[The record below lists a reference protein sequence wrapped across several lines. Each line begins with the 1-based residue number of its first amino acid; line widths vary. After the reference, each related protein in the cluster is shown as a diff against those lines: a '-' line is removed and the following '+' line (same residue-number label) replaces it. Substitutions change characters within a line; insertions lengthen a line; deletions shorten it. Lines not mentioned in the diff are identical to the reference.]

1 MLPNFQLKSAY
12 PGGYI
17 HLDSAL
23 CREGP
28 NPFQQSFLCP
38 PVDSEVYP
46 HIADPITII
55 FHRQRSSRNC
65 IRLFHVKRAVFH
77 MVFGNLPYPIYN
89 LSCLKIIPTY
99 CVCFPDSSFHF
110 SKVAFI
116 FQPHLCQSILFN
128 DVVGCFRLYHTCFTW
143 NILSWTIRSDVNRY
157 RIVFILVYI
166 SAVVEQQYIF
176 VVNYSVS
183 RETSFVHIVFLCF
196 HLFQSFRG

>member
-77 MVFGNLPYPIYN
+77 MVFDNLPYPIYI
-89 LSCLKIIPTY
+89 LSCLKIIPTD
-99 CVCFPDSSFHF
+99 CVSFPDSSFHF

-116 FQPHLCQSILFN
+116 FQPRLCKSILFD
-128 DVVGCFRLYHTCFTW
+128 DVVGRFHLYLTCFT
-143 NILSWTIRSDVNRY
+143 
-157 RIVFILVYI
+157 
-166 SAVVEQQYIF
+166 
-176 VVNYSVS
+176 
-183 RETSFVHIVFLCF
+183 
-196 HLFQSFRG
+196 